1 MLLALAAVL
10 LAADTNPAAPSAEEI
25 MTKVEAADRQRK
37 QSSKGHS
44 SIRHYTVENKRLH
57 FKAYMKVEAIT
68 DPAGARQFRIISVQA
83 PAAVKKLVFQRMLD
97 TEAKAYN
104 KTQQSATDIT
114 RQNYTFRLED
124 TIVENGQ
131 KRFILA
137 AEPRSNNSLLFRG
150 RIWIDEATHAV
161 VRISGSPSKNPS
173 FWVRKTSFVHDYVGL
188 NGQWLASSNIS
199 QSEIRIFGHSTVT
212 IQYGDYTFP
221 TPALATEGAGTH

>member
-10 LAADTNPAAPSAEEI
+10 LAADNTPASPTAEEI
-25 MTKVEAADRQRK
+25 MRKVEAADRARK
-37 QSSKGHS
+37 DASRGHTS
-44 SIRHYTVENKRLH
+44 LRHYTIENKRLR
-57 FKAYMKVEAIT
+57 FKASMKVEATT

-104 KTQQSATDIT
+104 KTIQSNTDIT

-124 TIVENGQ
+124 TIVENGH

-137 AEPRSNNSLLFRG
+137 AEPRTSNALLFRG
-150 RIWIDEATHAV
+150 RIWVDAATNAV
-161 VRISGSPSKNPS
+161 VRISGSPAKNPS
-173 FWVRKTSFVHDYVGL
+173 FWVKKTSFIHDYIGL
-188 NGQWLASSNIS
+188 NGQWLASSNVS
-199 QSEIRIFGHSTVT
+199 QSDIRIFGHSTVT

-221 TPALATEGAGTH
+221 NPPPAAEGAGTP